1 MFVRVKQK
9 SENKYAVQ
17 IVESVRDGNGGV
29 KQKIIRHV
37 GMAFNNSE
45 VVALKELAESIKIQ
59 IEESH
64 QPSLF
69 GAEESLKMLKS
80 NKKDTRKDKKDNSK
94 NSANNKSVELEN
106 NQELKVD
113 LKKLVEESRSINGI
127 HDIYGEVYSQIG
139 FDNIL
144 KSPSKN
150 KMIKDL
156 VMARIA
162 NPSSKRKSVLNLEE
176 EFGINLNLDSVYKVM
191 DDIDEA
197 IISKIQQATY
207 DTTKS
212 LFGGKVDVLFYDCT
226 TLYFESFS
234 EDDFKCNGYSKDL
247 KFNQPQLVLAMF
259 VTKEGLPVGYEIFPG
274 NCYEGHTLL
283 PALAKLKTDY
293 DLNRIIFV
301 ADSGMLN
308 SDNLNFLEQNKFEYI
323 VGGRIK
329 NMNKN
334 IISEITDISSYK
346 KSENI
351 IDPQGQKRQHY
362 RKVMALKE
370 ESDYLTKSINLN
382 ATQKLILNYSK
393 KRAKKDYHDRQKMID
408 KLQKKLSKSKNAASL
423 ISNYGYKKYIKI
435 NNNSQIEL
443 DQEKL
448 EKETK
453 WDGIQGL
460 ITNAKNLSNNEI
472 ISHYKGLWQIE
483 ESFRIN
489 KHDLKIRPI
498 YHFKTNRIK
507 AHLALCFMAFTC
519 VRYLEYRVKIQYIK
533 LSPETIRRELTHI
546 QTSILRHKET
556 KKRYAIPS
564 KISFDVEK
572 IYKIM
577 NIPYNK
583 TPYAL

>member
-9 SENKYAVQ
+9 SENKYAIQ
-17 IVESVRDGNGGV
+17 IVESVRDVNGGV

-37 GMAFNNSE
+37 GMAFNDTE
-45 VVALKELAESIKIQ
+45 VLALKELAESIKIQ

-80 NKKDTRKDKKDNSK
+80 SWKNIKKDKKNNPK
-94 NSANNKSVELEN
+94 NSANNKSVANKESIESEN
-106 NQELKVD
+106 NEELKVN
-113 LKKLVEESRSINGI
+113 LNKLIEESRSINGI

-139 FDNIL
+139 FDHIL

-150 KMIKDL
+150 KMVKDL

-191 DDIDEA
+191 DDIDET
-197 IISKIQQATY
+197 IISKIQQAAY
-207 DTTKS
+207 NTTKS
-212 LFGGKVDVLFYDCT
+212 LLGGKVDVLFYDCT

-283 PALAKLKTDY
+283 PILAKLKTNY
-293 DLNRIIFV
+293 DLDRVIFV

-308 SDNLNFLEQNKFEYI
+308 SNNLGFLEENNFEYI

-334 IISEITDISSYK
+334 IISEIIDISSYK
-346 KSENI
+346 KSENAQI
-351 IDPQGQKRQHY
+351 PDLQGHKGQHY
-362 RKVMALKE
+362 RKVKAIKE
-370 ESDYLTKSINLN
+370 EFNYLTKSIDLN
-382 ATQKLILNYSK
+382 STQKLILNYSK
-393 KRAKKDYHDRQKMID
+393 KRAKKDHHDRQKMID

-435 NNNSQIEL
+435 NNDSQIEL
-443 DQEKL
+443 NHEKL
-448 EKETK
+448 EKEAK

-460 ITNAKNLSNNEI
+460 ITNAKNLSNSEI
-472 ISHYKGLWQIE
+472 IAHYKGL
-483 ESFRIN
+483 
-489 KHDLKIRPI
+489 
-498 YHFKTNRIK
+498 
-507 AHLALCFMAFTC
+507 
-519 VRYLEYRVKIQYIK
+519 
-533 LSPETIRRELTHI
+533 
-546 QTSILRHKET
+546 
-556 KKRYAIPS
+556 
-564 KISFDVEK
+564 
-572 IYKIM
+572 
-577 NIPYNK
+577 
-583 TPYAL
+583 

>member
-113 LKKLVEESRSINGI
+113 LKKLVEESRIINGI

-283 PALAKLKTDY
+283 PVLAKLKTNY

-308 SDNLNFLEQNKFEYI
+308 SDNLNFLEENKFEYI

-351 IDPQGQKRQHY
+351 IDPQGQKGQHY
-362 RKVMALKE
+362 RKVKALKE

-408 KLQKKLSKSKNAASL
+408 KLQKKLSKSKDATSL

-443 DQEKL
+443 NQEKL
-448 EKETK
+448 EKEKK

-460 ITNAKNLSNNEI
+460 ITNTKNLSNSEI

-489 KHDLKIRPI
+489 KHDLWWSNLSN
-498 YHFKTNRIK
+498 HFFSKD
-507 AHLALCFMAFTC
+507 
-519 VRYLEYRVKIQYIK
+519 VDK
-533 LSPETIRRELTHI
+533 LFFSL
-546 QTSILRHKET
+546 
-556 KKRYAIPS
+556 
-564 KISFDVEK
+564 SFFLIFFYQK
-572 IYKIM
+572 
-577 NIPYNK
+577 N
-583 TPYAL
+583 T